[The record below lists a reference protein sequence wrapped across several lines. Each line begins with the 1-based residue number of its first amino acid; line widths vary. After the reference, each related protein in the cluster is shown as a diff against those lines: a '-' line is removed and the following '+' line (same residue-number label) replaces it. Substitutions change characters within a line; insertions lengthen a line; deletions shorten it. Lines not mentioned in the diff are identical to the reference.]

1 MIPQTTDNGYTT
13 ELYLLTAHT
22 DGYTGCDT
30 FCEEL
35 LKGLVRLGRFR
46 LQVLILDSPDTAI
59 RRETHGDITFLY
71 LPWSRQHKFAATEHC
86 LLQAVTPAPNAV
98 FVSNFFPALFHT
110 KAIRKLFPF
119 ARICQV
125 VHDLPWLTVF
135 SGDETAYMNYL
146 TDEHTE
152 RFAPEK
158 DKFVRYCTY
167 DLLETFRM
175 ADRIVCLCPT
185 TFRLLTDFYGI
196 PSRKIRLI
204 CNGMEDYATPLSV
217 YDRAC
222 LRQKYGFPLHAP
234 ILSMVGRLTLS
245 KGADR
250 IEAMLDG
257 LEAASAYRLVY
268 VGNDDISQWLSRE
281 KLSRTTSVGFRTRK
295 EMQEIYSVVDGALFP
310 SRHEQCSYVGIE
322 LLMHGLP
329 VLATPAYGVRDM
341 FTKENAVLLTPGSMP
356 VTRTELEAHREAAR
370 NSYLTR
376 YTLDGM
382 IKRYSALLRESA

>member
-1 MIPQTTDNGYTT
+1 MPLSDN
-13 ELYLLTAHT
+13 
-22 DGYTGCDT
+22 
-30 FCEEL
+30 
-35 LKGLVRLGRFR
+35 
-46 LQVLILDSPDTAI
+46 
-59 RRETHGDITFLY
+59 
-71 LPWSRQHKFAATEHC
+71 LP
-86 LLQAVTPAPNAV
+86 P
-98 FVSNFFPALFHT
+98 
-110 KAIRKLFPF
+110 
-119 ARICQV
+119 
-125 VHDLPWLTVF
+125 
-135 SGDETAYMNYL
+135 
-146 TDEHTE
+146 
-152 RFAPEK
+152 
-158 DKFVRYCTY
+158 
-167 DLLETFRM
+167 
-175 ADRIVCLCPT
+175 
-185 TFRLLTDFYGI
+185 LTDFYGI

-204 CNGMEDYATPLSV
+204 RNGMEDYATPLSV

-329 VLATPAYGVRDM
+329 VLVTPAYGVRDM

-376 YTLDGM
+376 HTLDGM